1 MSQKRTIKT
10 RDVVNDIRARM
21 SDTGLMEKYD
31 LSAKGL
37 QSIFAKLISI
47 KAITQNEV
55 DRRPAAYNDTVVIR
69 EIKASELVQEIGV
82 GMSDF
87 DLMEKYGLSAKGLEK
102 AFRMLV
108 ESGAVNAEELRGRA
122 QSGYDTVFIES
133 LREIPRYYLA
143 LTVEIY
149 ERTRPEIK
157 GKLRDI
163 TEQGVGITGIEA
175 RVGEVK
181 SFVIPAEKFI
191 DVDRI
196 DFEAECIWTKREE
209 PNGQFSGGFRI
220 ARISEQCLYD
230 LRALIRSVAFDR

>member
-10 RDVVNDIRARM
+10 SDIVNDIRACM

-55 DRRPAAYNDTVVIR
+55 DSRPAAYSDTVVIR
-69 EIKASELVQEIGV
+69 EIKASELVQEIRA

-87 DLMEKYGLSAKGLEK
+87 DLLEKYGLSAKGLEK

-108 ESGAVNAEELRGRA
+108 EAGAVNAEELRDRP

-175 RVGEVK
+175 RAGEVK

-196 DFEAECIWTKREE
+196 VFEAECIWTKREE
-209 PNGQFSGGFRI
+209 PNGQFSSGFRI
-220 ARISEQCLYD
+220 ARISEQCLND